1 MEKRKGTRRSLGQPV
16 AILRS
21 DGTFVCE
28 CTLRDVSD
36 GGARI
41 ALTVKRGTVVPDI
54 APEFILS
61 LTRLG
66 NVVRYCETIWR
77 SENEIGVRFVA
88 RKDT

>member
-1 MEKRKGTRRSLGQPV
+1 MEKRKGLRRPVGQPV

-21 DGTFVCE
+21 DGSFVCE

-41 ALTVKRGTVVPDI
+41 ALTVKPGTAVPDI

-61 LTRLG
+61 LTRRG
-66 NVVRYCETIWR
+66 NLIRYCETIWR
-77 SENEIGVRFVA
+77 RENEIGVRFIA
-88 RKDT
+88 RKGA

>member
-1 MEKRKGTRRSLGQPV
+1 MEKRKGTRRLLAQPV

-21 DGTFVCE
+21 DGTFLCE
-28 CTLRDVSD
+28 CTLCDVSD

-41 ALTVKRGTVVPDI
+41 ALTVKPGTTAPEI

-61 LTRLG
+61 LTRGG

-77 SENEIGVRFVA
+77 RENEIGVRFAA
-88 RKDT
+88 RKK

>member
-1 MEKRKGTRRSLGQPV
+1 MEKRKGTRRTVVQPV

-41 ALTVKRGTVVPDI
+41 AITVKPGTAVPDI

-61 LTRLG
+61 LTRRG
-66 NVVRYCETIWR
+66 NLIRYCETIWR
-77 SENEIGVRFVA
+77 RENEIGVRFVA
-88 RKDT
+88 RKGA